1 MDIIIKEIKAYCNN
15 PDAIEKYLL
24 ENSATYKGI
33 DHQIDTYFK
42 VPNGRLKLRQ
52 GTIESNL
59 IQYNRVESKDIKNSE
74 VKLFHAVQNHAD
86 LYDVLKTALGIK
98 TVVDKKRKI
107 FFIENVKFH
116 IDEVAELGSFV
127 EIEAIGEKGVSDELE
142 LQMQCDFYIKAL
154 KIEKADLIGASYSD
168 LIINNKFELP

>member
-1 MDIIIKEIKAYCNN
+1 MNIIIKEIKAYCDN
-15 PDAIEKYLL
+15 PEVIEKYLI

-33 DHQIDTYFK
+33 DHQIDTYFN

-59 IQYNRVESKDIKNSE
+59 IQYNRIEVKDIKKSE
-74 VKLFHAVQNHAD
+74 VKLFHAVNDQAD
-86 LYDVLKTALGIK
+86 LYEVLKSALGIK
-98 TVVDKKRKI
+98 AVVDKKRKI

-116 IDEVAELGSFV
+116 IDEVAKLGSFV
-127 EIEAIGEKGVSDELE
+127 EIEAIGEKGVSDEEE

-154 KIEKADLIGASYSD
+154 KIKKADLIDASYSD
-168 LIINNKFELP
+168 LIMKN

>member
-15 PDAIEKYLL
+15 PEAIEKYLL

-33 DHQIDTYFK
+33 DHQIDTYFN

-59 IQYNRVESKDIKNSE
+59 IQYNRIEVKDVKKSE
-74 VKLFHAVQNHAD
+74 VKLFQVVQNHTD
-86 LYDVLKTALGIK
+86 LYEVLKTALGVK

-107 FFIENVKFH
+107 FFIGNVKFH
-116 IDEVAELGSFV
+116 IDEVAKLGSFV
-127 EIEAIGEKGVSDELE
+127 EIEAIGEKGVSDEQE
-142 LQMQCDFYIKAL
+142 LQRQCDYYIKAL
-154 KIEKADLIGASYSD
+154 KINKDDFIDASYSD
-168 LIINNKFELP
+168 LIKNN

>member
-15 PDAIEKYLL
+15 PEAIEKYLL

-33 DHQIDTYFK
+33 DHQIDTYFN

-59 IQYNRVESKDIKNSE
+59 IQYNRIEVKDVKKSE
-74 VKLFHAVQNHAD
+74 VKLFQVVQNHTD
-86 LYDVLKTALGIK
+86 LYEVLKTALDVK

-107 FFIENVKFH
+107 FFIGNVKFH
-116 IDEVAELGSFV
+116 IDEVAKLGSFV
-127 EIEAIGEKGVSDELE
+127 EIEAIGEKGVSDEQE
-142 LQMQCDFYIKAL
+142 LQRQCDYYIKAL
-154 KIEKADLIGASYSD
+154 KINKDDFIDASYSD
-168 LIINNKFELP
+168 LIKNN